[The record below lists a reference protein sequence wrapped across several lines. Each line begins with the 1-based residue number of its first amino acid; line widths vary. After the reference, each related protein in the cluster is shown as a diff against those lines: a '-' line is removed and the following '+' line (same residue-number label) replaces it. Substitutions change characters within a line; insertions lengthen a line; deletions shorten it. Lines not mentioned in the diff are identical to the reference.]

1 MLAMLTSATRD
12 HEHDQKLA
20 NEEERLKSF
29 VDVSCLGFLAL
40 GRMKLTT
47 NISCN
52 QRDPMRLIVSGM
64 LRFRS
69 CVEGRGCKRK
79 IVSR

>member
-12 HEHDQKLA
+12 HEYDQKLSNDQKRVE

-29 VDVSCLGFLAL
+29 VNVSCLGFVVL
-40 GRMKLTT
+40 GCMKLTT

-52 QRDPMRLIVSGM
+52 RRDPMRLIVSGM

-69 CVEGRGCKRK
+69 CVEGWG
-79 IVSR
+79 